1 MTFLL
6 LAPPALVA
14 LGLVVHLR
22 QASAP
27 RAAMWAALVLTVAVA
42 DRALAPEPP
51 VLRMLGI
58 LACAFLV
65 VKVMVGEE
73 EKRDGMKPL
82 PAGRWLLFATL
93 WIGMRPRVFGARRR
107 GNIAGVRD
115 LAVRGATR
123 LLAGLALLATAR
135 WLGTGYLS
143 DVLLGGGLLLVF
155 HFGGCTLLAAAWRGA
170 GVRCDPIVREPI
182 RSRSLTEFWSKRWNL
197 AYSEMCTILL
207 FRPLAGRVGRGTAV
221 LLVFLFSGLLHEMAI
236 SLPVRAGFGLPMLY
250 FAAHGALVLVEEARK
265 RRGRPVGGVAGWLW
279 TLFWVLGP
287 TPLLFHRPFVTGVLR
302 AILPA

>member
-6 LAPPALVA
+6 LAPPALVV
-14 LGLVVHLR
+14 LGLIVHR
-22 QASAP
+22 RKTPAP
-27 RAAMWAALVLTVAVA
+27 RAAMWAALVLVVAGA
-42 DRALAPEPP
+42 DRLLAPEPP
-51 VLRMLGI
+51 VISMLGI
-58 LACAFLV
+58 LACAFSV

-93 WIGMRPRVFGARRR
+93 WIGMRPRLFAARRR
-107 GNIAGVRD
+107 GHVAGARG

-123 LLAGLALLATAR
+123 LLAGLALLAAAR
-135 WLGTGYLS
+135 RFGVGCAS
-143 DVLLGGGLLLVF
+143 DVLLGAGLLLVF
-155 HFGGCTLLAAAWRGA
+155 HFGGCTLLAAAWRAA
-170 GVRCDPIVREPI
+170 GVRCDPIVLEPI

-197 AYSEMCTILL
+197 AYSEMCTILV

-236 SLPVRAGFGLPMLY
+236 SLPVDAGFGLPTLY
-250 FAAHGALVLVEEARK
+250 FAAHGVLVLVEEALR
-265 RRGRPVGGVAGWLW
+265 RRGRPVGGVVGWLW
-279 TLFWVLGP
+279 TLLWVLGP

-302 AILPA
+302 SLLPA